1 MKKNIAISLIFP
13 MTLTTHLVFAGFW
26 GEAWDAW
33 VEAWGIAKVGW
44 GYWIGQGASGLAE
57 WWNSDILPKYE
68 LYMLNQ
74 PSLPS
79 PKVAL
84 VNIDDYCGTR
94 DLLGVKED
102 DKVFVMLTEDYKYY
116 DADGTERIIPAGF
129 IFDGASVPDFAKYVI
144 QGTPIDPTLLVPGLI
159 HDYMYRCGGYE
170 YNEQIKRGF
179 DLKKYADEM
188 LFVNAYIAGN
198 QNPGS
203 IYSGVRIELPFFD
216 DAGEAFNW
224 HMHHW
229 SDYYS
234 TFTTDYYKKNLE
246 LYEKYRDRWTPE
258 QLTQRAGVSI
268 DNDDCTACQ
277 IGGKDPNI
285 VDNRKGGSG
294 SGSGGNG
301 GAGSGSGGG
310 GGGGDGSGNG
320 SGTGGGDGAG
330 DPGSGGGTPGEDI
343 DPGYYELPIIT
354 TPLPDVILP
363 NGDGTRPWD
372 NIVGFTPPYQRML
385 YLLSGDVVDPKKLW
399 ERLCELFGASPAKN
413 GDDRSDLEEFKKM
426 WDTFR
431 NMDWSKIGNIE

>member
-1 MKKNIAISLIFP
+1 MVTMKKNIAIGLMLSLVL
-13 MTLTTHLVFAGFW
+13 MTRLVFAGFW

-44 GYWIGQGASGLAE
+44 GYWIGRGASGFAD

-68 LYMLNQ
+68 LHMLNH
-74 PSLPS
+74 PSLPP

-116 DADGTERIIPAGF
+116 DADGTERTIPAGF

-170 YNEQIKRGF
+170 YNEQIMRGF

-203 IYSGVRIELPFFD
+203 IYTGVRIELPFFD
-216 DAGEAFNW
+216 DAGDAFNW

-229 SDYYS
+229 SDYYR

-268 DNDDCTACQ
+268 DNEDCAECK
-277 IGGKDPNI
+277 IGGKNPNI
-285 VDNRKGGSG
+285 VDNRKDESG
-294 SGSGGNG
+294 SSGNG

-310 GGGGDGSGNG
+310 GGGNG
-320 SGTGGGDGAG
+320 SGTGGGGDGGGTG
-330 DPGSGGGTPGEDI
+330 DPGSGGGTPGETI
-343 DPGYYELPIIT
+343 DPGYGLPEIT
-354 TPLPDVILP
+354 TPLPDFTLP

-372 NIVGFTPPYQRML
+372 KIVGFEVKYDRML
-385 YLLSGDVVDPKKLW
+385 FLLSGDYPSGSDFKSAFNALLNLKGRIESQT
-399 ERLCELFGASPAKN
+399 ERLSSGLS
-413 GDDRSDLEEFKKM
+413 SD
-426 WDTFR
+426 
-431 NMDWSKIGNIE
+431 SQKIGQR